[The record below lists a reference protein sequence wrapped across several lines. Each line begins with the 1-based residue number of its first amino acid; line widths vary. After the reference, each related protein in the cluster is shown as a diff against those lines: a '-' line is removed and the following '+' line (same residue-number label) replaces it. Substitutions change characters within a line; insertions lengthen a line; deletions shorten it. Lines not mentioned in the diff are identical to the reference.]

1 MSPCR
6 VLVLYYSRHGSTQQL
21 ARAIARGVESVEG
34 CQAMLRTVPEIA
46 LADKVVAEKEV
57 AEGETRRTSS
67 DDACV
72 TLDELKQCDGLAMG
86 SPVWFGNM
94 AAPLKHFWD
103 QTTTLWVSGDLIDK
117 PACVFTSSSSLHG
130 GQESVQQSLL
140 LPLLHHGML
149 IMGIPY
155 SEPELHH
162 THSGGTPYGASH
174 VATAEQGSA
183 LTAEEKR
190 LAQALGARLANTA
203 LKLRQTT
210 IKGDR

>member
-1 MSPCR
+1 MNPCQI
-6 VLVLYYSRHGSTQQL
+6 LVLYYSRHGSTQQL
-21 ARAIARGVESVEG
+21 ARTIARGIESVVG
-34 CQAMLRTVPEIA
+34 CQALVRTVEELDSRNP
-46 LADKVVAEKEV
+46 
-57 AEGETRRTSS
+57 TS
-67 DDACV
+67 DDAVV
-72 TLDELKQCDGLAMG
+72 TLEELKQCDGLAMG

-103 QTTTLWVSGDLIDK
+103 QTTGLWVSGDLIDK

-155 SEPELHH
+155 SEPGVHN
-162 THSGGTPYGASH
+162 TRSGGSPYGASH
-174 VATAEQGSA
+174 VATEEQGHT
-183 LTAEEKR
+183 LTAEEKQ

-203 LKLRQTT
+203 YKLKPDANKER
-210 IKGDR
+210 